1 MVVDLSSNYI
11 FFFIFQFFRMIR
23 GTANESD
30 DRQRINNV
38 AMLDGPIDREE
49 DMENT
54 DREENKDLE
63 QENDELKVRN
73 LARNK
78 YPMNNHWK
86 QQKKL

>member
-1 MVVDLSSNYI
+1 
-11 FFFIFQFFRMIR
+11 MIR

-49 DMENT
+49 DIENT

-63 QENDELKVRN
+63 QENDELKVR
-73 LARNK
+73 LLLKTTIEK
-78 YPMNNHWK
+78 YK
-86 QQKKL
+86 QIVDLMDLGKSKY